1 MTGRRLAY
9 LSPRPGQWERIC
21 TMPHLLPDRPQT
33 RRLLAAL
40 VLAAA
45 FIGVGNPVAAAH
57 AEHEGY
63 LPVADVVEI
72 SGFLDPVLVGMM
84 ADTLES
90 LDQSETVAVVFQV
103 DSTASVVPDSEIVR
117 LARLIAESEVT
128 VSFWIGPSGARATG
142 PIAQLV
148 ILGDDIGIAPG
159 ARLGLFGD
167 PIQGVAEFWIPLATD
182 ALADLRDATVGY
194 DEAVRRGIARPAPVL
209 LEQLAGVPGFEVVTV
224 AGEDGDTVQPVT
236 TTRFRQLDV
245 IDQFFHTVA
254 SPAVTYLLLLIGMG
268 LLLFEL
274 YTAGVGIAGA
284 IGAGCFLLSTYGLGV
299 LPARGWA
306 LALLVVAM
314 LAYAIDVQAGV
325 PRLWSVVGTVTL
337 VAGSVFLF
345 DGPSFSWITLLVGV
359 IGTVMAM
366 VGGMPTM
373 VRTRF
378 STPTI
383 GRGWMIGETGS
394 AVERLAPNGTV
405 TVREAVWRASTNRA
419 TPLEPGDEIRVVAVD
434 GLWLEVEPIQ
444 GAARDYRSRDGGS

>member
-1 MTGRRLAY
+1 M
-9 LSPRPGQWERIC
+9 S
-21 TMPHLLPDRPQT
+21 HLLTVRPPS

-45 FIGVGNPVAAAH
+45 FLGLGAPVAGAH
-57 AEHEGY
+57 AEHEGH
-63 LPVADVVEI
+63 LPVVDVVEV

-84 ADTLES
+84 AATLES
-90 LDQSETVAVVFQV
+90 LDPSETVAVVFQV
-103 DSTASVVPDSEIVR
+103 DSTASVVPDSEILR
-117 LARLIAESEVT
+117 LARLIVGSEVT
-128 VSFWIGPSGARATG
+128 VSFWVGPSGARATG

-148 ILGDDIGIAPG
+148 VLGDDIGIAPG
-159 ARLGLFGD
+159 ARLGSFGD
-167 PIQGVAEFWIPLATD
+167 PILPVAEFGTPLATA
-182 ALADLRDATVGY
+182 ALADLRDATLGY
-194 DEAVRRGIARPAPVL
+194 EEAVRRGIARPAPVL
-209 LEQLAGVPGFEVVTV
+209 LEQLVGVPGFQVETVV
-224 AGEDGDTVQPVT
+224 GEEGDTVQPVT

-245 IDQFFHTVA
+245 VDQFFHTVA

-284 IGAGCFLLSTYGLGV
+284 IGAGCFLLSAYGLGV

-306 LALLVVAM
+306 VALLVLAM

-325 PRLWSVVGTVTL
+325 PRLWSGIGTVTL
-337 VAGSVFLF
+337 VVGSVFLF

-359 IGTVMAM
+359 VGTVMAM

-383 GRGWMIGETGS
+383 GREWMIGETGS

-405 TVREAVWRASTNRA
+405 TVREAVWRATTNRA
-419 TPLEPGDEIRVVAVD
+419 TPLEPGDDIRVVAVD
-434 GLWLEVEPIQ
+434 GLWLEVEPIE
-444 GAARDYRSRDGGS
+444 GAARDYRRRDGGS